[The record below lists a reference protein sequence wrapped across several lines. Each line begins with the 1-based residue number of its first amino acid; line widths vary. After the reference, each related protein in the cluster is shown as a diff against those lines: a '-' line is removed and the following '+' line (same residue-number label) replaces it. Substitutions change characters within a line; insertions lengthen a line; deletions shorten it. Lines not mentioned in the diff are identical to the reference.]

1 MSKQVGS
8 RAFRVT
14 VGLVLFA
21 VVSLSSP
28 PTQPSVPDDRPAP
41 PTPEEIYVLEEL
53 AEWVLGH
60 PLSEGF
66 RLYEPSDLAG
76 AVRQRRQSFELFRKY
91 GPASDR
97 RDLVRGLPYGHLIDN
112 AAERFSV
119 DSLLLVSIM
128 EAESGFNPYAI
139 SPQGALGLM
148 QVMPDT
154 AGFHTVED
162 LLEPAVNIEIGAR
175 YFGRLLHQFDGDVAL
190 ALASYNAGPGMVRR
204 YGGLPP
210 FPETRHYV
218 DRVLTRYVRLQR
230 NLWQNSGATEL
241 LF

>member
-1 MSKQVGS
+1 
-8 RAFRVT
+8 
-14 VGLVLFA
+14 LVLFA

>member
-1 MSKQVGS
+1 MSKQILS
-8 RAFRVT
+8 RASRVT
-14 VGLVLFA
+14 VGVVLFV

-28 PTQPSVPDDRPAP
+28 PTLPSVPDERPSP
-41 PTPEEIYVLEEL
+41 PSLEEIYVLEEL

-60 PLSEGF
+60 PLSDEF
-66 RLYEPSDLAG
+66 RVFEPADLAG
-76 AVRQRRQSFELFRKY
+76 AVRQRRQSFELFNEY
-91 GPASDR
+91 GEEADR
-97 RDLVRGLPYGHLIDN
+97 RDLVTGLPYGELIHET
-112 AAERFSV
+112 AERLSV
-119 DSLLLVSIM
+119 DGLLLASIM
-128 EAESGFNPYAI
+128 ETESGFNPYAI

-148 QVMPDT
+148 QVMPET
-154 AGFHTVED
+154 AGFYSVED
-162 LLEPAVNIEIGAR
+162 LLEPEVNIEVGAR
-175 YFGRLLHQFDGDVAL
+175 YFVRLLDQFDGDVAL

-230 NLWQNSGATEL
+230 NLWQTSGASEM